1 MDFGRILPA
10 KLEPSWAKMGPSWAK
25 LALSWASWSKDG
37 PSWRQV
43 GTKLDKMDEH
53 GGQDEQDEPT

>member
-10 KLEPSWAKMGPSWAK
+10 KLEPSWAKM
-25 LALSWASWSKDG
+25 ALSWASWSKDG

-43 GTKLDKMDEH
+43 GARLDKMDEH